1 MKPSLRTL
9 LAAST
14 AACTLSFAAQAQISL
29 GAGTS
34 YSPGLEPSGIA
45 FGDFDGDMDRDMAIT
60 VDNVSGA
67 LDGVSIHLNDGTGQF
82 TPGGIIPLGA
92 GVSVEDVVAADFDNN
107 GTIDLA
113 VSLKDQNA
121 VRILTNGGAANFTPG
136 ALTAVGGL
144 EPRQIAVGDIDGV
157 GGPDLMVANR
167 DSNNVSVLLSNGA
180 GFTFVGTVPA
190 GIEPRGVVLAHLNG
204 DTILD
209 AAVAAHDSRSVIV
222 LNGLGGGAFAQGASL
237 FVGGQ
242 VRPEGLAA
250 ADVDQNGTMDLL
262 AATSGNNGAL
272 SFVALFT
279 NNGGTF
285 AGPVNFPSGG
295 SEPDDVAAADLD
307 GDGDMD
313 VVVSNQTSNTIATL
327 ENLGGT
333 FGAAVSYPS
342 GVRPGRLAVED
353 LDGNGSPDVGVACR
367 DSNDVRIYLNN
378 AAGSGIGTNYC
389 NSTPNSTGSM
399 AVLSATGSAS
409 IAANDITLN
418 VASLPASHPG
428 LFLISNTAGFTP
440 FAAGGQGH
448 LCLGTPLARFGM
460 NPQFSSPLGT
470 VSMALDLQNLPQGIT
485 VAPGETWFFQ
495 YWTRDTNLGFSTNNL
510 SNGLSIDLQ

>member
-1 MKPSLRTL
+1 MKTPLCTL
-9 LAAST
+9 VAAST
-14 AACTLSFAAQAQISL
+14 AACALSFTAQAQIGL

-34 YSPGLEPSGIA
+34 YFPGQEPSGVA
-45 FGDFDGDMDRDMAIT
+45 FGDFDGDQDQDMAVT

-67 LDGVSIHLNDGTGQF
+67 LDGVAILLNDGSGQF
-82 TPGGIIPLGA
+82 TPGGIVPLGA
-92 GVSVEDVVAADFDNN
+92 GVSVEDLAAADFDNN
-107 GTIDLA
+107 GTMDLA

-121 VRILTNGGAANFTPG
+121 VRILSNGGAANFTPG
-136 ALTAVGGL
+136 ATTGVGGL
-144 EPRQIAVGDIDGV
+144 EPRQIAQGDLDGN
-157 GGPDLMVANR
+157 GFTDLIVANR
-167 DSNNVSVLLSNGA
+167 DSNNVSVLMNTGGILSLA
-180 GFTFVGTVPA
+180 GTVPA
-190 GIEPRGVVLAHLNG
+190 GIEPRGVVIAHLNG

-209 AAVAAHDSRSVIV
+209 AAVSAHDSRSVVV
-222 LNGLGGGAFAQGASL
+222 LNGLGGGSFSQGASL

-250 ADVDQNGTMDLL
+250 ADVDQNGSVDLL

-272 SFVALFT
+272 SFVALFSNT
-279 NNGGTF
+279 GGVF
-285 AGPVNFPSGG
+285 SGPVNFQSGG
-295 SEPDDVAAADLD
+295 SEPDDLATADFD

-327 ENLGGT
+327 ENLGGS
-333 FGAAVSYPS
+333 FGPAVSYPS
-342 GVRPGRLAVED
+342 GVRPGRVAVAD
-353 LDGNGSPDVGVACR
+353 LDGNSTPDVGVACR
-367 DSNDVRIYLNN
+367 DSNEVRIYPNT
-378 AAGSGIGTNYC
+378 ATGGGIGTNYC

-399 AVLSATGSAS
+399 AVLSATGTGTV
-409 IAANDITLN
+409 AANDITLN

-460 NPQFSSPLGT
+460 APQFSSAQGT
-470 VSMALDLQNLPQGIT
+470 VSMAIDLQNLPQGIT

-510 SNGLSIDLQ
+510 SNGLSILLQ